1 MSVTDDDVVESAYAV
16 IGELTE
22 GSLSGA
28 AVEQRA
34 VEVCRRTF
42 GAVGGP
48 DDPLWPVQIDVAR
61 QVLGHC
67 GILADELAQWLS
79 AARSRE
85 NPGSATDCP
94 SASVSALSEAHS
106 LDSGGA
112 DGDPEGDPN
121 HVARQV
127 DSVDAMDILTGI
139 PPEVLAEAEAAALA
153 VITRYRRQQQREGN
167 R

>member
-1 MSVTDDDVVESAYAV
+1 MTVTDADVVESAYAV
-16 IGELTE
+16 IGELTD

-79 AARSRE
+79 AARGHE
-85 NPGSATDCP
+85 NPGGATDYP
-94 SASVSALSEAHS
+94 SASVSQLSEAHS
-106 LDSGGA
+106 LGNGGA
-112 DGDPEGDPN
+112 DGDAET
-121 HVARQV
+121 VAG
-127 DSVDAMDILTGI
+127 SVAAELDLMDTTDILTGI

>member
-1 MSVTDDDVVESAYAV
+1 MTVTDADVVESAYAV
-16 IGELTE
+16 LGGITD

-67 GILADELAQWLS
+67 GIPAAELAQWLS

-85 NPGSATDCP
+85 NPGSATDCQ

-121 HVARQV
+121 HVARRV
-127 DSVDAMDILTGI
+127 DSVDAMDNDEFADI
-139 PPEVLAEAEAAALA
+139 PEAVMAEADAAAMS
-153 VITRYRRQQQREGN
+153 VIDRYRQQREGT